1 MKMKL
6 AARLECLEAKVNPGD
21 TLPEHLIDLDQRVV
35 SLGLVPATVR
45 ETAIS
50 QGISLAEAAWA
61 ILGME
66 QRVFK
71 HQLKET
77 VSSVR

>member
-1 MKMKL
+1 
-6 AARLECLEAKVNPGD
+6 
-21 TLPEHLIDLDQRVV
+21 
-35 SLGLVPATVR
+35 
-45 ETAIS
+45 
-50 QGISLAEAAWA
+50 LAEAACA